1 MTEGEGSNGRKW
13 EIRVAKQSAQV
24 DESVSS
30 LSEIESEDA
39 YSHCSS
45 NNTGEDS
52 THGHHLMVNTKIR
65 LIISFSQRWRS
76 SIQSAKTRPG
86 ADCGSDH
93 ELLIAKFRSKLQ
105 KVGKPLDHSGMT

>member
-52 THGHHLMVNTKIR
+52 THGYHQMVNTEIT
-65 LIISFSQRWRS
+65 LIIFFA
-76 SIQSAKTRPG
+76 AKDGEALYSHKTTRLG
-86 ADCGSDH
+86 ADCCSDRK
-93 ELLIAKFRSKLQ
+93 LLLPNSDLN
-105 KVGKPLDHSGMT
+105 

>member
-13 EIRVAKQSAQV
+13 EIRVAKQAAQV

-52 THGHHLMVNTKIR
+52 THGYHQMANTEIRLTIFFAAKDGEILYSQPKQHQELIVAQIMNCLWQKIR
-65 LIISFSQRWRS
+65 L
-76 SIQSAKTRPG
+76 
-86 ADCGSDH
+86 
-93 ELLIAKFRSKLQ
+93 E
-105 KVGKPLDHSGMT
+105 